1 MHRVNTIIIED
12 EPLARKRL
20 EGMVVKI
27 GQLELLGSY
36 EDPIDAEE
44 VLQSGNVDLMLSD
57 IQMPEMDGVSFLRS
71 LSDPPF
77 VIFITAH
84 REFASEGFELDV
96 LDYILKPLL
105 TLERLLKAIDKVQNA
120 LALQRNIPKN
130 QVLKFKDAQKT
141 IFINPDDIYYIKAFG
156 DYARVIT
163 ESETFT
169 VSSTLKEME
178 KNLSWNMFVRIHRSH
193 MVKIDQIKSVDAVRV
208 ILKNNEKLD
217 IGLKYRSILY
227 NRMGLRID

>member
-20 EGMVVKI
+20 EGMVAKI

-36 EDPIDAEE
+36 EDPIDAKEI
-44 VLQSGNVDLMLSD
+44 LKSGNVDLMLSD

-71 LSDPPF
+71 LPNPPF

-105 TLERLLKAIDKVQNA
+105 TQERLLKAIDKVQNA
-120 LALQRNIPKN
+120 LVLRRNTPKN

-141 IFINPDDIYYIKAFG
+141 IFINPADIYYIKAFG
-156 DYARVIT
+156 DYATVIT
-163 ESETFT
+163 EKETFT
-169 VSSTLKEME
+169 ISSTLKELE
-178 KNLSWNMFVRIHRSH
+178 KKLSWNMFVRIHRSH
-193 MVKIDQIKSVDAVRV
+193 IVKIDQIKSVDAVRV

-217 IGLKYRSILY
+217 IGLKYRSNLY
-227 NRMGLRID
+227 NRMGLKID